1 MVTPPLPKIH
11 PSAYVHP
18 SAVLV
23 GDVVLLEKA
32 SVWPGAS
39 LRGDLER
46 ITIGIGS
53 NVQDNCVMHTTQNGT
68 PVTVG
73 DYVSIG
79 HGAIVHSA
87 TVEDE
92 CLIGMGAILL
102 DDVVVGSG
110 SLVAAGSV
118 LTPGTKIP
126 PHSLVMGTPAKVVK
140 TDSSLQRRCRQNA
153 EHYLEYQEWHKRGDY
168 PVHEASARA
177 KP

>member
-1 MVTPPLPKIH
+1 METPRRPQIH

-18 SAVLV
+18 NAVLV

-46 ITIGIGS
+46 IAIGIGS

-68 PVTVG
+68 PVKVG
-73 DYVSIG
+73 DYVSVG

-92 CLIGMGAILL
+92 CLIGMGATLL

-110 SLVAAGSV
+110 SLVAAGTV

-126 PHSLVMGTPAKVVK
+126 PHSLVMGTPGKVVK
-140 TDSSLQRRCRQNA
+140 DDPSLQRRCRQNA
-153 EHYLEYQEWHKRGDY
+153 EHYLEYLDWHKRGDF
-168 PVHEASARA
+168 PVYRPPADEM
-177 KP
+177 